1 MKLGICAAPIHA
13 VEKEN
18 ETDEQSGRH
27 NQLQIPQQSQ
37 QENAKTV
44 LVENNFTTASLSHSD
59 QSLQLQCAGAQLL
72 HLSLTLTLKS

>member
-1 MKLGICAAPIHA
+1 M
-13 VEKEN
+13 EKEN

-27 NQLQIPQQSQ
+27 IQRPQQSQ
-37 QENAKTV
+37 QGNAKTV

>member
-27 NQLQIPQQSQ
+27 IQFQIPQQSQ
-37 QENAKTV
+37 QGNAKTV
-44 LVENNFTTASLSHSD
+44 LVENNFTTASSSHSD
-59 QSLQLQCAGAQLL
+59 RSLQLQCAGAQLL